1 MPIPFRLDHVID
13 KVAEYEHGAQ
23 LTIKR
28 LSGQSLSASEASAAW
43 PRILEHKWYISERLG
58 RDTGLKVATIDYLEN
73 IYPATKRRR
82 HSLAAKWGIVHPVT
96 RAA

>member
-13 KVAEYEHGAQ
+13 KVADYDRSAQ
-23 LTIKR
+23 QRIKR
-28 LSGQSLSASEASAAW
+28 LSGRTLSASEASAVW

-58 RDTGLKVATIDYLEN
+58 RDTGLRVAAIDYLEN
-73 IYPATKRRR
+73 IYNAPKQRS
-82 HSLAAKWGIVHPVT
+82 HSLPAKWSMMHPLT